1 MGKSLCLA
9 SVILSA
15 TVAVAKLIK
24 RNLYLLAVNLD
35 GVDSGSAFVFGA
47 FSITFGFALGLAF
60 RLYDRIRGLL
70 RLAVSAGIEV
80 SRSS

>member
-1 MGKSLCLA
+1 MRTSRPAPGTAPSPGRSFLHARILA
-9 SVILSA
+9 ASERDEMWRAL
-15 TVAVAKLIK
+15 VAKYGIP
-24 RNLYLLAVNLD
+24 A
-35 GVDSGSAFVFGA
+35 
-47 FSITFGFALGLAF
+47 LAF